1 MKTGLTKREKTTD
14 IFFDEAGAYITVCTH
29 NTDLKNRLSAFAA
42 AYPAEC
48 RLVARDRETGLLE
61 FEVKKWRL
69 SFRLT
74 VPYSAE
80 RRKLKANI
88 VAAVEEFGFK
98 IKNEEQIR
106 SRRDFNKYIIEYPTT
121 LSTGYLKPDLIC

>member
-29 NTDLKNRLSAFAA
+29 NTDLKNRLSAFAGT
-42 AYPAEC
+42 YPTEC
-48 RLVARDRETGLLE
+48 RLVARDRESGLLE
-61 FEVKKWRL
+61 FEVKKGRL

-74 VPYSAE
+74 APYSAE

-121 LSTGYLKPDLIC
+121 LSTGYLNPDLIC

>member
-29 NTDLKNRLSAFAA
+29 NTDLKNRLLAFAA

-48 RLVARDRETGLLE
+48 RLVARDRESGLLE
-61 FEVKKWRL
+61 FEVKKGRL

-74 VPYSAE
+74 APYSAE
-80 RRKLKANI
+80 RRKRLSDNAKIANYL
-88 VAAVEEFGFK
+88 
-98 IKNEEQIR
+98 
-106 SRRDFNKYIIEYPTT
+106 SR
-121 LSTGYLKPDLIC
+121 